1 MKQPAIS
8 RSLVS
13 VKELRANLAECIGR
27 LDQDGRPIVITQR
40 GKAAAVLVH
49 PAVLDQLEDEKEL
62 VHKVLRGLKEHA
74 DGEPVDD
81 DEVWDEVAS
90 ILGAGGM
97 SGMSDA
103 DEVDSRRAG

>member
-8 RSLVS
+8 RSLVP
-13 VKELRANLAECIGR
+13 VKEFRANLAECIGR

-62 VHKVLRGLKEHA
+62 IHKVLRGLKEHA
-74 DGEPVDD
+74 AGEVEDD
-81 DEVWDEVAS
+81 AEVWKDIDG
-90 ILGAGGM
+90 ILSTG
-97 SGMSDA
+97 GMSDA